1 MKEIYK
7 NPNFYYILVPAML
20 ALWPLIAGGVYL
32 PAAKRGLKDEMKDYQ
47 KARTKVA
54 EILML
59 DPGRLDVAGRKGDA
73 AEFIYSD
80 AIDNVANLC
89 GIPPTNYRPSTK
101 PIFVRD
107 GQKSRECHVV
117 LTSVDIA
124 TFAKFLSTMQLRW
137 AGLQC
142 INTVLTKEK
151 GLPDKWKV
159 NLDFKYYY

>member
-32 PAAKRGLKDEMKDYQ
+32 PAAKRGLTDEMKDYQ
-47 KARTKVA
+47 KARSRVA

-59 DPGRLDVAGRKGDA
+59 DPGRLDVAGQKEDA
-73 AEFIYSD
+73 AEFVYSE

-89 GIPPTNYRPSTK
+89 GIPPTNYRPSTQ
-101 PIFVRD
+101 PMHNRD
-107 GQKSRECHVV
+107 GQKSRECRVV

-142 INTVLTKEK
+142 INTVLTKER

-159 NLDFKYYY
+159 DLDFKYYY

>member
-32 PAAKRGLKDEMKDYQ
+32 PAAERGLKDEMKDYQ
-47 KARTKVA
+47 KARSRVT
-54 EILML
+54 EILKL

-73 AEFIYSD
+73 GEFMYSD
-80 AIDNVANLC
+80 AIDRVADLC

-107 GQKSRECHVV
+107 GRKSQDCHVV

-151 GLPDKWKV
+151 GLPDRWKV
-159 NLDFKYYY
+159 ALDFKYYY